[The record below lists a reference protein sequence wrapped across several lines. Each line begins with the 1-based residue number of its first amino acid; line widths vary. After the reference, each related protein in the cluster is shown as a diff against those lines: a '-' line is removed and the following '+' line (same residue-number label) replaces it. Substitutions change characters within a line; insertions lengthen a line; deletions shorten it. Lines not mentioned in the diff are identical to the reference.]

1 MGYAEKT
8 IERIKKEQVKLEN
21 LLTKKEEFTA
31 SYQEKLAEMNKGIN
45 EQKKLIDSLKE
56 QEKQEKLDIMANLA
70 SKNGLSVDDLLQA
83 IAKGDF
89 YGIQEKLE
97 NKNTPKEE
105 LTTVSKTE
113 ETETS
118 SNEISD
124 ENDTVE

>member
-8 IERIKKEQVKLEN
+8 IERIKKEQTKLES

-31 SYQEKLAEMNKGIN
+31 NYQEKLAEMNKGIN

-56 QEKQEKLDIMANLA
+56 QEKQEKLDVVATLA
-70 SKNGLSVDDLLQA
+70 SKNGLSVDDLLHA
-83 IAKGDF
+83 IASGDF

-97 NKNTPKEE
+97 NKTNPKENI
-105 LTTVSKTE
+105 TTESKLE
-113 ETETS
+113 EIENL
-118 SNEISD
+118 SNENSE